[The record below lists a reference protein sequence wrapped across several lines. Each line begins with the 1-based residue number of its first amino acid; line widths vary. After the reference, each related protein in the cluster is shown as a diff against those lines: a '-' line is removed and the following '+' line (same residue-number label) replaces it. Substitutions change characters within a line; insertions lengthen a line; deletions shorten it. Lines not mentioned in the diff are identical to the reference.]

1 MSFFFLSQ
9 RSVSQV
15 YVLYIKNIHCDFFY
29 GTACVS
35 ERKTYTSMEE
45 ALSFFPLPFMFP
57 STVTP
62 PLLCPISGHYFQ
74 GSLTQSCLKMHLE
87 VECFKKTLF
96 SRASLLALP
105 PLTTRKSSRLLFHI
119 TAAAPFPLQHLFQCS
134 EWAWLPGGSQ
144 GQTERYGNILTCSRH
159 TCETGLSAVKVLI
172 RPVREKVRCNI
183 ATCLSQSIQQS
194 FVSEEM

>member
-9 RSVSQV
+9 RSISQV
-15 YVLYIKNIHCDFFY
+15 YVLYIKNIHCDFLY
-29 GTACVS
+29 DTA
-35 ERKTYTSMEE
+35 YIWEE
-45 ALSFFPLPFMFP
+45 DLHFNGRSTVIFSSTFMFP

-62 PLLCPISGHYFQ
+62 PLLCPISGRYFQ

-87 VECFKKTLF
+87 VEWIKKNPLF
-96 SRASLLALP
+96 QSFMLALP

-119 TAAAPFPLQHLFQCS
+119 TAPAPFPWQHLFQCS